1 MTAPTPKVRE
11 LTYRRDGYRCV
22 SCGSPIRLEWQ
33 HRQAVGMGG
42 SNHKPNAAEGI
53 TSCTICNGAYE
64 AELQTRALLCGW
76 KVRRFCAMPVESVP
90 VWYPLEQAWFVL
102 NVDGSRDQLIEV
114 NAMELM
120 AMAGVS

>member
-11 LTYRRDGYRCV
+11 LTYRRDNYRCV
-22 SCGSPIRLEWQ
+22 SCGSPNSLEWQ

-42 SNHKPNAAEGI
+42 SKRKPNAAEGI
-53 TSCTICNGAYE
+53 TSCTLCNGAYE
-64 AELQTRALLCGW
+64 NELQTRALLCGW
-76 KVRRFCAMPVESVP
+76 KVRRFCAIAVESVP
-90 VWYPLEQAWFVL
+90 VWYPFEQSWFLL

-120 AMAGVS
+120 SLAGVS